1 MTFLSRMTAKVRQLM
16 TLLSTLLLALLLLNP
31 LHATEPEMKT
41 PKANPE
47 KVKLDHD
54 KAVKAEIQKAKN
66 SASPDA
72 MDSYRVNINRADL
85 DELQQ
90 LKGIGLAKAKAIIEY
105 REHNGKIDSLDELTQ
120 VSGIGEKYIE
130 QNADKVSF

>member
-1 MTFLSRMTAKVRQLM
+1 MTLFSRMTVKVRLLM

-31 LHATEPEMKT
+31 LHASEPEMKT
-41 PKANPE
+41 PKDNPE

-54 KAVKAEIQKAKN
+54 KAVKSDAKKTQN
-66 SASPDA
+66 SATPDSMNA
-72 MDSYRVNINRADL
+72 YRVNVNRADL

-90 LKGIGLAKAKAIIEY
+90 LKGIGLTKAKAIIEY
-105 REHNGKIDSLDELTQ
+105 RENNGKIDSLDELTQ
-120 VSGIGEKYIE
+120 VSGIGEKFIE

>member
-1 MTFLSRMTAKVRQLM
+1 MSFLSRMTANARLLM
-16 TLLSTLLLALLLLNP
+16 TLLSTLLLALLMVNP
-31 LHATEPEMKT
+31 LHAVEPEMKT

-47 KVKLDHD
+47 KVKMDHD
-54 KAVKAEIQKAKN
+54 KAVKSDAKKTQN

-72 MDSYRVNINRADL
+72 MDSYRVNVNRAGL

-105 REHNGKIDSLDELTQ
+105 RENNGKIDSLDELTQ
-120 VSGIGEKYIE
+120 VSGIGEKFIE

>member
-1 MTFLSRMTAKVRQLM
+1 MTFFTKMTAKIRQLI
-16 TLLSTLLLALLLLNP
+16 TLLCTLLLALLLLNP

-47 KVKLDHD
+47 KVKLDQD
-54 KAVKAEIQKAKN
+54 KAAKAEIQKAKN
-66 SASPDA
+66 SAMPDS
-72 MDSYRVNINRADL
+72 MDTYRVNVNRAGL

-90 LKGIGLAKAKAIIEY
+90 LKGIGLTKAKAIIEY
-105 REHNGKIDSLDELTQ
+105 RENNGKIDSLDELTQ
-120 VSGIGEKYIE
+120 VSGIGEKFIE